1 MSPELGSIEI
11 IHQDESAI
19 WPLLR
24 QLFEHLGT
32 VATDKMVGFLDLESA
47 QP

>member
-32 VATDKMVGFLDLESA
+32 VATDRMVGFLDLEAA